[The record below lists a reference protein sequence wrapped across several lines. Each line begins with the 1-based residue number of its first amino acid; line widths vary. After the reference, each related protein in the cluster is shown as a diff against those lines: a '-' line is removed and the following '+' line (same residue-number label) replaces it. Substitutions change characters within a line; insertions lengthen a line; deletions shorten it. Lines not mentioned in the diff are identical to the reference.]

1 MKPAITGEAP
11 MMAELS
17 KLLWQRCR
25 GRQSHQAHHLFK
37 TSSAR
42 REKGSTHLAG
52 RDATVTERLGLLRSR
67 LNLCMEKS
75 GLHAQIH

>member
-42 REKGSTHLAG
+42 REKGSQPTLLA
-52 RDATVTERLGLLRSR
+52 DAPKTARVGRSR
-67 LNLCMEKS
+67 S
-75 GLHAQIH
+75 

>member
-52 RDATVTERLGLLRSR
+52 GRSR
-67 LNLCMEKS
+67 DGTPWAVEVAIVL
-75 GLHAQIH
+75 